1 MTSSDFL
8 LRYASVTTALFDHIE
23 HDMLALSSA
32 FIDDDEAPPQSW
44 HDAPPHHAHQ
54 PLDLPLS

>member
-23 HDMLALSSA
+23 HDMLALASA
-32 FIDDDEAPPQSW
+32 FIDDDEPSSTPFQGALW
-44 HDAPPHHAHQ
+44 PHG
-54 PLDLPLS
+54 PLPVNSPLT

>member
-32 FIDDDEAPPQSW
+32 FIDDDDAPPQNW
-44 HDAPPHHAHQ
+44 HDAPPQHAHQ
-54 PLDLPLS
+54 PLDIPLS

>member
-23 HDMLALSSA
+23 HDMLALSCA
-32 FIDDDEAPPQSW
+32 FIDEDEPFPSSMP
-44 HDAPPHHAHQ
+44 DAGPVPTPQ
-54 PLDLPLS
+54 PLGLPQT

>member
-8 LRYASVTTALFDHIE
+8 LRYASVTTSLFDHIE

-32 FIDDDEAPPQSW
+32 FIDDDEPPLITLYGTMLPAMPQAM
-44 HDAPPHHAHQ
+44 DI
-54 PLDLPLS
+54 PLS

>member
-32 FIDDDEAPPQSW
+32 FIDDDDTFPSSMHEAGTVWLPQPQ
-44 HDAPPHHAHQ
+44 DI
-54 PLDLPLS
+54 PLT

>member
-1 MTSSDFL
+1 MTPTDFL

-32 FIDDDEAPPQSW
+32 FIDDDDTAPGTW
-44 HDAPPHHAHQ
+44 HDAGPPLALQ
-54 PLDLPLS
+54 PLASS

>member
-23 HDMLALSSA
+23 HDMLALASA
-32 FIDDDEAPPQSW
+32 SIDDDEPPSTPFQG
-44 HDAPPHHAHQ
+44 AVPPHCPL
-54 PLDLPLS
+54 PLDIPLF

>member
-23 HDMLALSSA
+23 HDMLTLSSA
-32 FIDDDEAPPQSW
+32 FIDDDEAPLPAWQDSLPPLALQPQ
-44 HDAPPHHAHQ
+44 DI
-54 PLDLPLS
+54 PLT